1 MKSLKLI
8 IYPFATILLIFA
20 LLYIIKQPV
29 MARVDVKPPHS
40 GVTYYADDYMSFI
53 DNMTWIKMN
62 EKNSKTYVFRND
74 TYRVKIEP
82 KQILLIGRDRF
93 GIPYHNLE
101 HNALPES
108 FTIIS
113 GNGSESNPFLISINY
128 PDDTPQSLPPEE
140 EPEEDS
146 VSEPI
151 SDYLDTLRTLLHIA
165 GEQEGEQIVE
175 YSGNFALPYE
185 FMEFLADHP
194 SITLV
199 YHVTYEDN
207 EYTITIPAGMAIY
220 NTEIEWYGPL
230 WLLANYGNGNVPN
243 GVK

>member
-1 MKSLKLI
+1 MKRLKMI
-8 IYPFATILLIFA
+8 VYPIATILLLFA

-29 MARVDVKPPHS
+29 MARVDTKPLRP
-40 GVTYYADDYMSFI
+40 GVTFYTDDFMAVDDISRVI
-53 DNMTWIKMN
+53 MN
-62 EKNSKTYVFRND
+62 ESNGGRYLLSEDN
-74 TYRVKIEP
+74 YRVIIEP
-82 KQILLIGRDRF
+82 SWIVLNGRDN
-93 GIPYHNLE
+93 IIISYHNPMFK
-101 HNALPES
+101 AFPES

-113 GNGSESNPFLISINY
+113 GKGSKSNPFLISMNY
-128 PDDTPQSLPPEE
+128 PDDTPQSLPPGEK
-140 EPEEDS
+140 PEEDS